1 MNKARSAY
9 YTNFVNENCLN
20 QRKHFTACKK
30 LLNLLKCASRPL
42 HSDPNQLANDFGKFF
57 CEKINSIRLE
67 IARQGSTSDV
77 SESHFALNDPFFSEL
92 CLLSE
97 IEVHDLIKPSTK
109 TTCSLDP
116 IPIKL
121 FTECLGVLLIG
132 YFLIISYLK
141 ACFG

>member
-1 MNKARSAY
+1 MLITLTLLMKTVSTKGNISLHVK
-9 YTNFVNENCLN
+9 NCL
-20 QRKHFTACKK
+20 T
-30 LLNLLKCASRPL
+30 LLKCASRPL

-67 IARQGSTSDV
+67 IARQGSPSDV
-77 SESHFALNDPFFSEL
+77 SESHFALNGPFISEL

>member
-1 MNKARSAY
+1 MLIILTLLMKTVSTRGNSSLH
-9 YTNFVNENCLN
+9 V
-20 QRKHFTACKK
+20 KK

-57 CEKINSIRLE
+57 SEKINSIRLE

-77 SESHFALNDPFFSEL
+77 SESHFALNDPFFSEF

-109 TTCSLDP
+109 TTCSFDP
-116 IPIKL
+116 PH
-121 FTECLGVLLIG
+121 
-132 YFLIISYLK
+132 SHK
-141 ACFG
+141 AF